1 MLADEPVDASTSKAL
16 TPTGQKM
23 LPLDLPP
30 AEEWALVEI
39 FGHRSHMGRIREVER
54 AGAKLLRIEV
64 PTDDHGVFEV
74 FDYGG
79 GAIFSVRPMTEEAV
93 RKACARHRELY
104 GRPEPTIDQGEEDP
118 FGDEE
123 GPF

>member
-1 MLADEPVDASTSKAL
+1 MLADDPIGSSPGKAL
-16 TPTGQKM
+16 ATTGQKM

-30 AEEWALVEI
+30 PEEWALVEI
-39 FGHRSHMGRIREVER
+39 FGHRSHMGRLREVER

-64 PTDDHGVFEV
+64 PTGDPGVFEV

-79 GAIFSVRPMTEEAV
+79 AAIFSVRPMTEEAV

-104 GRPEPTIDQGEEDP
+104 GRSDATINQSED
-118 FGDEE
+118 E
-123 GPF
+123 GPFDG